1 LTVKTFEEAVNSLF
15 RDIDYEED
23 EGVETQLAA
32 ELDAIT
38 LNEATTITRSGR
50 IRRAPVRYR
59 NS

>member
-1 LTVKTFEEAVNSLF
+1 LIIEISEKTINSLL

-23 EGVETQLAA
+23 DEIEVQLTA
-32 ELDAIT
+32 ELEAIIF
-38 LNEATTITRSGR
+38 NEAIIIIRSGR